1 MTQKRCPFHYRGLE
15 CKSRNSRDAWSN
27 GQIWSWSTEWS
38 RAKANTVMPRECTG
52 HSKHSLP
59 TTQDS
64 THGHHQMVNSKIW
77 LYSLHPW
84 HTPLPIWKQSVF
96 PNPVQ
101 TLDFW
106 FAYRFHRR
114 VRWSGI
120 PISLRIFQFVVIYT
134 VKGFSIVNEAE
145 VHVFLE
151 FSCFFYDPMDV
162 GNLMSGSSAFSQS
175 SLYI

>member
-1 MTQKRCPFHYRGLE
+1 
-15 CKSRNSRDAWSN
+15 
-27 GQIWSWSTEWS
+27 
-38 RAKANTVMPRECTG
+38 MPRECTG

-120 PISLRIFQFVVIYT
+120 PISLRIFQFVVIHT

-151 FSCFFYDPMDV
+151 FSWFFYVQRM
-162 GNLMSGSSAFSQS
+162 LATW
-175 SLYI
+175 SLFPLPFLNPAWTSVISWFRYYWSLAWSILSIT